1 MRQRSH
7 SSGGFQMRQRITLP
21 GGIAMR
27 QQVGNCEAAAIA
39 RRGNEC
45 GLEAER
51 TACTNLQGV
60 RMALRVPFDRGW
72 TSTARSTL

>member
-1 MRQRSH
+1 
-7 SSGGFQMRQRITLP
+7 
-21 GGIAMR
+21 MR